1 MTSDYSRALDLDA
14 LANRYI
20 MVERVSNKIKK
31 KNVFAASNSFVSI
44 TD

>member
-20 MVERVSNKIKK
+20 MVQRVSNKIK